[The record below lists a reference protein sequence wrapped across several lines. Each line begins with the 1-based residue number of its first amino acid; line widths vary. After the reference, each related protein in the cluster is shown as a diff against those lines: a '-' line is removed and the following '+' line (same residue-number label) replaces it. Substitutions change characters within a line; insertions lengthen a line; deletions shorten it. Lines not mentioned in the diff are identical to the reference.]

1 MTKVKGLLVMDVD
14 STLIQEEGIDLLGEE
29 AGVGEKIADI
39 TARAMNGELD
49 FKQALDE
56 RVGLLKGLPE
66 SIFDKVLA
74 RMHFT
79 NGAEKLVAELHRRG
93 YKVAVVSGGFHETV
107 DVLAKR
113 IGLDYVRA
121 NRLEVKDG
129 VLTGKVL
136 GEVVTK
142 DVKKASLVQWA
153 AENDLELSQTI
164 AMGDGANDLPMIK
177 TAGIGIAFCAKP
189 IVQKKAPY
197 QINEADLYKVID
209 IIDSQ
214 EKEEQ

>member
-1 MTKVKGLLVMDVD
+1 MTKVNGLLVMDVD

-79 NGAEKLVAELHRRG
+79 NGAEKLVNFII
-93 YKVAVVSGGFHETV
+93 VAIKLLWYRVVFMKLLMSWLSAS
-107 DVLAKR
+107 VLIMLK
-113 IGLDYVRA
+113 L
-121 NRLEVKDG
+121 
-129 VLTGKVL
+129 
-136 GEVVTK
+136 
-142 DVKKASLVQWA
+142 
-153 AENDLELSQTI
+153 
-164 AMGDGANDLPMIK
+164 
-177 TAGIGIAFCAKP
+177 
-189 IVQKKAPY
+189 IV
-197 QINEADLYKVID
+197 
-209 IIDSQ
+209 
-214 EKEEQ
+214 

>member
-1 MTKVKGLLVMDVD
+1 MTKVNGLLVMDVD

-93 YKVAVVSGGFHETV
+93 YKVAVVSGV
-107 DVLAKR
+107 SMKR
-113 IGLDYVRA
+113 LMCWQNVSDLIMS
-121 NRLEVKDG
+121 RL
-129 VLTGKVL
+129 
-136 GEVVTK
+136 
-142 DVKKASLVQWA
+142 
-153 AENDLELSQTI
+153 
-164 AMGDGANDLPMIK
+164 
-177 TAGIGIAFCAKP
+177 TA
-189 IVQKKAPY
+189 
-197 QINEADLYKVID
+197 
-209 IIDSQ
+209 
-214 EKEEQ
+214 

>member
-56 RVGLLKGLPE
+56 RVSLLKGLPE
-66 SIFDKVLA
+66 SIFEQVLE

-79 NGAEKLVAELHRRG
+79 KGAEKLVAELHRRG
-93 YKVAVVSGGFHETV
+93 YKVGVVSGGFHATV

-113 IGLDYVRA
+113 LGLDYVKA
-121 NRLEVKDG
+121 NRLEVAEG
-129 VLTGKVL
+129 VLTGRVL

-142 DVKKASLVQWA
+142 EVKKAKLQEWA
-153 AENDLELSQTI
+153 AENGLELSQTI
-164 AMGDGANDLPMIK
+164 AMGGGANDLPMIK
-177 TAGIGIAFCAKP
+177 TAGMGIAFCAKP
-189 IVQKKAPY
+189 IVRQEALY
-197 QINEADLYKVID
+197 QINETDLYHLID
-209 IIDSQ
+209 LLDQ
-214 EKEEQ
+214 KESRV

>member
-1 MTKVKGLLVMDVD
+1 MTKVNGLLVMDVD

-79 NGAEKLVAELHRRG
+79 NGAEKLVAELHHRG

-113 IGLDYVRA
+113 IGLDYVKA
-121 NRLEVKDG
+121 NRLEV
-129 VLTGKVL
+129 
-136 GEVVTK
+136 
-142 DVKKASLVQWA
+142 
-153 AENDLELSQTI
+153 SQTI

-189 IVQKKAPY
+189 VVRKEAPY
-197 QINEADLYKVID
+197 QINEANLYKVID
-209 IIDSQ
+209 ILDSQ
-214 EKEEQ
+214 K

>member
-1 MTKVKGLLVMDVD
+1 MTKVNGLLVMDVD

-79 NGAEKLVAELHRRG
+79 NGAEKLVAEL
-93 YKVAVVSGGFHETV
+93 AVVSGGFHETV

-113 IGLDYVRA
+113 IGLDYVKA

-136 GEVVTK
+136 GDVVTK
-142 DVKKASLVQWA
+142 DVKKASLIEWA
-153 AENDLELSQTI
+153 AENDLDLSQTI

-189 IVQKKAPY
+189 VVRKEAPY
-197 QINEADLYKVID
+197 QINEANLYKVID
-209 IIDSQ
+209 ILDSQ
-214 EKEEQ
+214 K

>member
-1 MTKVKGLLVMDVD
+1 MTKVNGLLVMDVD

-79 NGAEKLVAELHRRG
+79 KWCR
-93 YKVAVVSGGFHETV
+93 KIGG
-107 DVLAKR
+107 
-113 IGLDYVRA
+113 
-121 NRLEVKDG
+121 
-129 VLTGKVL
+129 
-136 GEVVTK
+136 
-142 DVKKASLVQWA
+142 
-153 AENDLELSQTI
+153 
-164 AMGDGANDLPMIK
+164 
-177 TAGIGIAFCAKP
+177 
-189 IVQKKAPY
+189 
-197 QINEADLYKVID
+197 
-209 IIDSQ
+209 
-214 EKEEQ
+214 